1 MNLSI
6 SLYDAEH
13 TGLAWGFHVSPD
25 SCDNPEHYEQ
35 YIRFM
40 ANTDKR
46 EGMGVTHM
54 LVDEEAERMA
64 GFLALRLSSLFY
76 VGEDGNAIGNPAL
89 EIAELAVDKD
99 YERRGC
105 GTILVDL
112 AMYLGDVLRTEYAGV
127 KYLLACADPAAVGF
141 YKKKGFHEAR
151 ELYEVPRDG
160 SNNNC
165 IPMYL
170 KLPSV

>member
-6 SLYDAEH
+6 SLFDTENA
-13 TGLAWGFHVSPD
+13 GLAWEFHVSPS

-40 ANTDKR
+40 AATDKKD
-46 EGMGVTHM
+46 GMGVTHI
-54 LVDEEAERMA
+54 LVDEDAKRIA
-64 GFLALRLSSLFY
+64 GFAALRISSMFY
-76 VGEDGNAIGNPAL
+76 TGEDGSIIGNQAL

-99 YERRGC
+99 YERQGC
-105 GTILVDL
+105 GRVLIDL
-112 AMYLGDVLRTEYAGV
+112 ALYLGSVIRAEIAGV

-141 YKKKGFHEAR
+141 YEKNGFQKANDIYEA
-151 ELYEVPRDG
+151 PRDG

-170 KLPSV
+170 KLPSE